1 MSQVNDSSLRCD
13 RYTGTVKIW
22 LTKIDNIEN
31 IEIYCGIRHLNF
43 PINNYEET
51 KIFQTTITLAKANLH
66 R

>member
-31 IEIYCGIRHLNF
+31 IEIY
-43 PINNYEET
+43 YEQLIYMEFAT
-51 KIFQTTITLAKANLH
+51 
-66 R
+66 